1 MSSKA
6 TTHSEL
12 SNFLTFLLYLTYVLN
27 RRNALS
33 SCRTKRDTES
43 VIDRRDMGH
52 RGLPSLQNVIQISHR
67 VTAEVEVFVFLS
79 IKYVAQHV
87 SGSTAHG
94 KDNQSVLVQDT
105 KSNY

>member
-1 MSSKA
+1 MSSKEA
-6 TTHSEL
+6 THSEL

-67 VTAEVEVFVFLS
+67 VTAEVEVNLFFIDKVCCS
-79 IKYVAQHV
+79 TCKWIH
-87 SGSTAHG
+87 GSWKG
-94 KDNQSVLVQDT
+94 
-105 KSNY
+105 